1 MFISPM
7 LPPLKR
13 FGQHFLTDKN
23 IINKIVEEINPVIDD
38 HIIEIGPGRGAITD
52 FLFSRAGKYTAFEID
67 RGSVEE
73 LEKKYSAIEIIQ
85 SDFLKSDLINCFGN
99 KTLTIRVVGNIP
111 YNITSPIIYKI
122 LHYRNH
128 IGQAV
133 LLMQDEAAKRFFSS
147 HGSGSYGI
155 IPVLL
160 EIICEKKYC
169 FKVSPNVF
177 YPKPKVNSAL
187 IKLKFNKSPISDNLY
202 AILYNFLRTIFNERR
217 KTLKNSLRNSIFGDC
232 DFSALGLDVTK
243 RPEQITPEEYLEIAR
258 KIESSGWKKENLKI

>member
-1 MFISPM
+1 M

-23 IINKIVEEINPVIDD
+23 IINKIVEEINPVAED
-38 HIIEIGPGRGAITD
+38 HIIEIGPGRGAITE
-52 FLFSRAGKYTAFEID
+52 FLFSRSGKYTAFEID
-67 RGSVEE
+67 RGSADV
-73 LEKKYSAIEIIQ
+73 LKKKFQAIEIIQ
-85 SDFLKSDLINCFGN
+85 QDFLKTDLINYIDNQSG
-99 KTLTIRVVGNIP
+99 TTRVVGNIP
-111 YNITSPIIYKI
+111 YNITSPIIYK
-122 LHYRNH
+122 LLNYRNY
-128 IGQAV
+128 IGDAA
-133 LLMQDEAAKRFFSS
+133 LLMQDEAAKRFFS
-147 HGSGSYGI
+147 GPGNGNYGI

-160 EIICEKKYC
+160 DIICEKKYC

-187 IKLKFNKSPISDNLY
+187 IRLFFNKTPISDYRY

-232 DFSALGLDVTK
+232 DLNALGIDITK
-243 RPEQITPEEYLEIAR
+243 RPEQTTPEEYLEIAR